1 MIVQSIRTHGRSKRM
16 KIRAMVFVLAFLI
29 KAVAVWAAPLP
40 DTESIPQ
47 ELQQWESWVLYGKE
61 DRFCPTSYDNG
72 DQYRCIWPSR
82 LILNLDPKGGKFTQV
97 WMAFKKGRVPLPGGT
112 DMWPQGVTIDGEA
125 APVLGKMNAPC
136 VFLTK
141 GRHSVDGRFVWNR
154 MPEMIE
160 VPEASG
166 LVTLLINNKSVD
178 FPLLDGHGRLWLQ
191 KRKEVQPHEE
201 RVGVRI
207 YRLLN
212 DTIPMQVT
220 NLLKINVS
228 GYAREIKINGIL
240 LDGFIPMSIESQLPA
255 RIGTSGEL
263 MVQARPG
270 RWEIRVLTRFSGPI
284 HKIGP
289 VEPAYGQE
297 IWAFQS
303 QNHLRMVKISGAP
316 AMDPNQTDMPAQW
329 KTFPTFMVK
338 ADNTISFTEIRR
350 GDPEPAPDQLHLKR
364 TWWLDFNGKGL
375 TVQDSIQGT
384 MSQQWYLAM
393 NRPGILGRVS
403 IDGTDQLI
411 TSQGKDKKPGVELRR
426 GHINL
431 VAESRCES
439 STKLIPAVGWDHDFQ
454 SVSGFLNLPAG
465 WRLLTASGVDVM
477 PGTWFERWTL
487 LDLFLVLII
496 SLAIFKLWN
505 WRWGMLALIAVAL
518 TYHEPGSPRLVWLHL
533 LAASALL
540 RFLPQGWARKLV
552 TLWRWG
558 SIVVLLVLAIPF
570 IVQQVRC
577 GVYPQLEQHRGMHW
591 RGTGTFPSGQAV
603 QDTETK
609 SRKSALDKRK
619 PLIAGA
625 ESYDLSDGVQRR
637 LGYSRKQ
644 AVLIQDPHALI
655 QTGPGLPTWKW
666 RSFAMKWNG
675 PVDRTQQIRLCLLSP
690 SVNLILAFIRVFLLA
705 VLIGGLMELRKWK
718 IPDEK
723 FTFTAA
729 VLCILLFSI
738 PARAETKQ
746 MGFPTAD
753 LLQQLQERFLKKP
766 DCLPNC
772 ADIPN
777 MALTA
782 SSDSLRILLQV
793 HAAVDTAI
801 PLPGASNLWQPK
813 QVLLDSEPA
822 QGLVRDNDGSLWIF
836 VPEGLHRITLMGRLP
851 HDNTFQIPLPLK
863 PRRVT
868 LDANG
873 WDIQGVDDNG
883 LAQSSIKL
891 IRQGKKQEQFPENAA
906 MTLPAFL
913 HVERVLSLGLEWQV
927 YTTVR
932 RITPPGVPIVV
943 SVPLIEGESV
953 TTAQIRTEEGSVL
966 VHMDPKTQEVK
977 WNSVLK
983 QNTVIRLNAP
993 QSVSWTETWVLDAS
1007 PIWHCELFGI
1017 PIIHH
1022 KDHAGHWR
1030 PQWEP
1035 WPGESV
1041 NINVSRPKAI
1051 PGQIVTTEDVK
1062 LTYTPGRRF
1071 NKASLFLKMRSSQG
1085 GQNKI
1090 VLPDGARL
1098 QRVKIS
1104 GKEQP
1109 IKARGNQ
1116 VIIPLKPGS
1125 QTITVE
1131 WHQSAESS
1139 VLTRAPH
1146 VGIGQKAVNANVIF
1160 EMPRNRWILMTKG
1173 PRMGPA
1179 VLFWS
1184 YLVVV
1189 ILAAL
1194 GLARVPWTPLKTHHW
1209 LLLGLGLTQ
1218 VHPAVA
1224 IMIVGWFIALGLR
1237 RDHPAPGGW
1246 FYFDMI
1252 QIILAAWTIAALV
1265 GLYISIQ
1272 KGLLGIPNMQI
1283 SGNGSSDFFF
1293 HWTQDRI
1300 GDTLPQ
1306 PWVLSLPLF
1315 VYRILMLIWALWLAY
1330 SLLKWLRWGWS
1341 CFVQGDIWR
1350 KVVIRIRKQKDT
1362 AQSSAAEAS
1371 ETPS

>member
-1 MIVQSIRTHGRSKRM
+1 M
-16 KIRAMVFVLAFLI
+16 KIRLMVFVLAFLI
-29 KAVAVWAAPLP
+29 TTVAVWAAPLP

-61 DRFCPTSYDNG
+61 DRFCPTSYDSG

-82 LILNLDPKGGKFTQV
+82 LTLNLDQKGGQFTQG
-97 WMAFKKGRVPLPGGT
+97 WMVFKKGRVPLPGGP
-112 DMWPQGVTIDGEA
+112 DMWPQGVTVDGEA
-125 APVLGKMNAPC
+125 APVLGKMNSPS
-136 VFLTK
+136 VFVTK
-141 GRHSVDGRFVWNR
+141 GRHSVDGRFVWDR
-154 MPEMIE
+154 MPEMIQ

-166 LVTLLINNKSVD
+166 LVTLLINNKPVD
-178 FPLLDGHGRLWLQ
+178 FPLLDGQGRLWLQ
-191 KRKEVQPHEE
+191 KREEIQTREE

-240 LDGFIPMSIESQLPA
+240 LDGVIPMSIKSPLPA
-255 RIGTSGEL
+255 RIGSNGEL

-270 RWEIRVLTRFSGPI
+270 RWEIRVLTRFPGSI

-297 IWAFQS
+297 IWTFQS
-303 QNHLRMVKISGAP
+303 QNHLRMVKIRGVP
-316 AMDPNQTDMPAQW
+316 AIDPNQTDMPAQW

-338 ADNTISFTEIRR
+338 AGNDIIFDEIRR

-375 TVQDSIQGT
+375 TVQDRIQGT
-384 MSQQWYLAM
+384 MSRQWYLAM

-552 TLWRWG
+552 TLWRLG

-570 IVQQVRC
+570 IVQQVRW
-577 GVYPQLEQHRGMHW
+577 GVYPQLEQHRSMHW
-591 RGTGTFPSGQAV
+591 RGTGTFLSGQAV
-603 QDTETK
+603 QDAETR
-609 SRKSALDKRK
+609 SRKSVLDKSKLLATAK
-619 PLIAGA
+619 P
-625 ESYDLSDGVQRR
+625 YDLSEGVQRK

-644 AVLIQDPHALI
+644 AVLIQDPNALI

-675 PVDRTQQIRLCLLSP
+675 PVDRTQQIRFCLLSP
-690 SVNLILAFIRVFLLA
+690 PVNLILSFVRVFLLA
-705 VLIGGLMELRKWK
+705 LLICGLMELRKWK
-718 IPDEK
+718 IPKEK

-729 VLCILLFSI
+729 VLCILLFSM
-738 PARAETKQ
+738 PARAETKE
-746 MGFPTAD
+746 MGFPCAE
-753 LLQQLQERFLKKP
+753 LLQQLQERLLKKP

-772 ADIPN
+772 ADIPK

-782 SSDSLRILLQV
+782 SSDSLRILLHV
-793 HAAVDTAI
+793 HAAIETAV
-801 PLPGASNLWQPK
+801 PLPGASKLWQPK

-822 QGLVRDNDGSLWIF
+822 QGLARDNDGSLWIF
-836 VPEGLHRITLMGRLP
+836 VPQGLHRVTLMGRLP

-868 LDANG
+868 LDAKG
-873 WDIQGVDDNG
+873 WDVQGVDENG

-891 IRQGKKQEQFPENAA
+891 IRQGKREIKFPENAA
-906 MTLPAFL
+906 MTLPPFL

-932 RITPPGVPIVV
+932 RITPPGVPIVI
-943 SVPLIEGESV
+943 SVPLIAGESV
-953 TTAQIRTEEGSVL
+953 TTAQIRTEKGSAL
-966 VHMDPKTQEVK
+966 VHMEPKTQEVG

-1007 PIWHCELFGI
+1007 PIWHCELSGI

-1041 NINVSRPKAI
+1041 KINVSRPKAI
-1051 PGQIVTTEDVK
+1051 PGQSVTTEDAK

-1109 IKARGNQ
+1109 IKARGNE
-1116 VIIPLKPGS
+1116 VIIPIRPGS

-1131 WHQSAESS
+1131 WHQSAGSAL
-1139 VLTRAPH
+1139 LTRAPH

-1218 VHPAVA
+1218 VHPLVA

-1237 RDHPAPGGW
+1237 CVHPAPGGW

-1252 QIILAAWTIAALV
+1252 QIILAAWTIAALI

-1293 HWTQDRI
+1293 RWTQDRI
-1300 GDTLPQ
+1300 GDTMPQ

-1330 SLLKWLRWGWS
+1330 FLLKWLRWGWS
-1341 CFVQGDIWR
+1341 CFVQGGIWR
-1350 KVVIRIRKQKDT
+1350 KVVVRIRKQKDK
-1362 AQSSAAEAS
+1362 AQPSDTEAS
-1371 ETPS
+1371 KTTP